1 MDGAPRRAASAADAP
16 LRLTR
21 RGALVL
27 GGAGVVGVGG
37 LGLAVQALGGP
48 VSVADRVTRPP
59 DASLPGGSPSCV
71 APDALGS
78 TGQLRG
84 TPLVYDESGDRTS
97 FRFEPGF
104 RARLE
109 AWLPRHA
116 SASGLGVPAQV
127 WTLGSWVA
135 GDPGGTGVAADGT
148 VDTAGGC
155 RSWHNAGRA
164 FDLTRLV
171 DGAGTV
177 VVSARYDLWSRFTG
191 AELETARQRYWRTVA
206 GLHRDFDSVLTYL
219 YNDLHHTHVHI
230 DDGRMAGTGGSLF
243 RAGSRV
249 QVQAVQAMCSFV
261 WGRPVETTGAWDS
274 PTREATAGVLAQIG
288 VGEAL
293 TDGVTA
299 WHGFLDA
306 TLARRP

>member
-1 MDGAPRRAASAADAP
+1 M
-16 LRLTR
+16 TR
-21 RGALVL
+21 RGALSL
-27 GGAGVVGVGG
+27 GGAGVAVVAG
-37 LGLAVQALGGP
+37 LGLGVRALGGP
-48 VSVADRVTRPP
+48 GSVVDVVRRPRDP
-59 DASLPGGSPSCV
+59 GLPGVQPGCV
-71 APDALGS
+71 AAGAL
-78 TGQLRG
+78 TAATQLRG
-84 TPLVYDESGDRTS
+84 IPLVYDESGDRTS
-97 FRFEPGF
+97 FRFEPTF

-109 AWLPRHA
+109 SWLPRHA
-116 SASGLGVPAQV
+116 SASGLGNPAEV

-135 GDPGGTGVAADGT
+135 GDPSGSGVAADGT

-171 DGAGTV
+171 DGTGQV

-191 AELETARQRYWRTVA
+191 AQLETTRARYWRTVA

-230 DDGRMAGTGGSLF
+230 DDGRVNGTSGSLF

-249 QVQAVQAMCSFV
+249 QVQAVQAMCSYV
-261 WGRPVETTGAWDS
+261 WGRPVDTTGEWDGA
-274 PTREATAGVLAQIG
+274 TRDATAEVLAQTG
-288 VGEAL
+288 VGGAL
-293 TDGVTA
+293 TDGGTA

-306 TLARRP
+306 TLAHRG